1 MNLKELRK
9 KNNITQQ
16 EIAQKLQISQA
27 TYCNYELK
35 NREPDIDTLIKLA
48 DFYHCS
54 LDELVGRESDMLN
67 LNALEPE
74 IGSLIRKIIKMNT
87 MQKAQ
92 TINFVTSLTM
102 FDN

>member
-1 MNLKELRK
+1 MKLKELRTK
-9 KNNITQQ
+9 DKLTQKQ
-16 EIAQKLQISQA
+16 VSHYLNTSE
-27 TYCNYELK
+27 TNYNRYELGK
-35 NREPDIDTLIKLA
+35 VEPDIDTLIKLA

>member
-1 MNLKELRK
+1 MKLKELRTK
-9 KNNITQQ
+9 DKLTQKQ
-16 EIAQKLQISQA
+16 VSQYLN
-27 TYCNYELK
+27 TSETNYNRYELGK
-35 NREPDIDTLIKLA
+35 VEPDINTLIKLA

-74 IGSLIRKIIKMNT
+74 VGSFIRKIIKMNT